1 MALLFEQESYNIRG
15 AVFEVHKNMGTGFLE
30 KVYQESLE
38 KEFLLRGIPYEREKR
53 IFLNYKGDRL
63 KQSYI
68 ADFICYDKI
77 IVECKA
83 VAELLDIHKIQ
94 LLNYLTATNLRLGFL
109 INFSEIFIRPIRVIN
124 NAWDPD
130 WVRGNT

>member
-1 MALLFEQESYNIRG
+1 
-15 AVFEVHKNMGTGFLE
+15 MGTGFLE

>member
-53 IFLNYKGDRL
+53 ILLNYKGDRL

-124 NAWDPD
+124 NAWDPH